1 MYKVFIHFIYLDVKR
16 KNMKTISKI
25 LMALF
30 ITLFLVG
37 CGESN
42 NPVTDNNVT
51 NNENN
56 ATVNNENNATVNN
69 ATDNNVTNNDT
80 NVTNNETDNNITN
93 NDMNDTNNQSVFV
106 DVNFTTSKSTY
117 NEAAYVTSQCYTK
130 TVDDNGKVHNPCMA
144 CHINSVIPNY
154 VNDTDLQEAHD
165 FSIYSFKNKFTN
177 LFKDRTA
184 LMGQISDANILTYIR
199 EDNYKNSDGT
209 IKVVDRLTNHLPNE
223 WDRNKNGKWDGYMPD
238 CYFSFDNEGF
248 DKSPDG
254 NYTGWRAFGYDPF
267 LGTFWPTNGSTDDV
281 LIRLHEGFQQNS
293 EGEFDL
299 EVYKLNLA
307 IVESLIKEKDV
318 PLATTIDETKYDVD
332 LNQDG
337 NLTTSD
343 VIVFPERYVD
353 TAHLLDFPM
362 SYVGKAKELLA
373 AGNYHIAPALYPENT
388 EFLHSVRYIDVD
400 ETNTTI
406 KMAPRMKELRYGIKR
421 QWFRY
426 VDLKILVEDEI
437 WEKESNPGGVVRRIN
452 GSTEAGTL
460 NGQGWVFQGFIEDK
474 DGELRPQ
481 NFEETMYCV
490 GCHSGIGA
498 TTDSTFAFKR
508 KFLGNINMQN
518 GWYHW
523 TQKPDGFKNIP
534 EPKLPN
540 GEGEYETYL
549 KVNGAGDEFRTN
561 DEVINKFFE
570 TNGSLKMS
578 EIEKMRTDISHL
590 INPSQDRALN
600 LNKAYKVIVDEQ
612 SFIYGRDAHVK
623 PLDDTVHKEVIIG
636 ESTEIKAFTR

>member
-1 MYKVFIHFIYLDVKR
+1 
-16 KNMKTISKI
+16 MKTISKI